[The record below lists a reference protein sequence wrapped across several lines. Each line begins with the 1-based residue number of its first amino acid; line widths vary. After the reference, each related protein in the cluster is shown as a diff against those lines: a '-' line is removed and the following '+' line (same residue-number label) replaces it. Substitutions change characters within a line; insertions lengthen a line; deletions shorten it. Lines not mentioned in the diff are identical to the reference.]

1 MAVQNASVAGL
12 QSVVA
17 SSTQSSQTR
26 LACVAT
32 NADAPI
38 IAALDIGTNSFHMV
52 IAKAVS
58 NGFEVI
64 TREKETVRIGHG
76 AGEMKELDPAA
87 IDRGVACLERMR
99 HLAESHGAEMRA
111 VATSAI
117 REARNRSEF
126 IKRAKKEAGISIETI
141 SGIEEARLI
150 HLGVLHGIGNHEDS
164 MFVCDI
170 GGGST
175 EVVVGNG
182 DEMLL
187 ARSFKIGAVRLTDR
201 FFGSATLHPSAVPSC
216 RAFVKS
222 TLMILQSEVQALGYD
237 LAVCSS
243 GTAETVARI
252 IQQKSGKPEPTSMN
266 RFHFTA
272 QDVAEVVED
281 LTGCATV
288 EERREKFGI
297 DQKRAEII
305 LAGAIIL
312 EAIADTYGIS
322 TFTFSD
328 YALREGV
335 LIDTLHRRGIGPEN
349 SAGDASLRSVK
360 LLAERCDDRPEHS
373 ENVARIAVTLFDA
386 LASHLISDSED
397 RRLLE
402 YAALLANVGVV
413 ISHSKHHLH
422 SYYVI
427 RNSELVGLADHDIEI
442 IAQVARYHRKG
453 LPKNEHPEFARLGDA
468 DKHRVELLAGIL
480 RVAVGLDRTQD
491 GRVKKVKTQITD
503 DEVLISF
510 APSKKLDNELNVYS
524 AMERRSLLE
533 RVMNRRVRVT
543 TD

>member
-52 IAKAVS
+52 IAKAVT

-480 RVAVGLDRTQD
+480 RIAVGLDRTQD

>member
-1 MAVQNASVAGL
+1 V
-12 QSVVA
+12 
-17 SSTQSSQTR
+17 
-26 LACVAT
+26 
-32 NADAPI
+32 D
-38 IAALDIGTNSFHMV
+38 
-52 IAKAVS
+52 
-58 NGFEVI
+58 
-64 TREKETVRIGHG
+64 
-76 AGEMKELDPAA
+76 
-87 IDRGVACLERMR
+87 
-99 HLAESHGAEMRA
+99 
-111 VATSAI
+111 
-117 REARNRSEF
+117 
-126 IKRAKKEAGISIETI
+126 
-141 SGIEEARLI
+141 
-150 HLGVLHGIGNHEDS
+150 
-164 MFVCDI
+164 
-170 GGGST
+170 
-175 EVVVGNG
+175 
-182 DEMLL
+182 
-187 ARSFKIGAVRLTDR
+187 
-201 FFGSATLHPSAVPSC
+201 
-216 RAFVKS
+216 
-222 TLMILQSEVQALGYD
+222 
-237 LAVCSS
+237 
-243 GTAETVARI
+243 
-252 IQQKSGKPEPTSMN
+252 
-266 RFHFTA
+266 
-272 QDVAEVVED
+272 
-281 LTGCATV
+281 
-288 EERREKFGI
+288 ERREKFGI

-312 EAIADTYGIS
+312 EAIADTYGIA

-335 LIDTLHRRGIGPEN
+335 LIDTLQRRGIGPEN
-349 SAGDASLRSVK
+349 TAGDASLRSVR

-386 LASHLISDSED
+386 LASHLISDSDD

-480 RVAVGLDRTQD
+480 RIAVGLDRTQD

-510 APSKKLDNELNVYS
+510 APSRKLDNELNVYS

>member
-1 MAVQNASVAGL
+1 
-12 QSVVA
+12 
-17 SSTQSSQTR
+17 
-26 LACVAT
+26 
-32 NADAPI
+32 
-38 IAALDIGTNSFHMV
+38 
-52 IAKAVS
+52 
-58 NGFEVI
+58 
-64 TREKETVRIGHG
+64 
-76 AGEMKELDPAA
+76 
-87 IDRGVACLERMR
+87 
-99 HLAESHGAEMRA
+99 
-111 VATSAI
+111 
-117 REARNRSEF
+117 
-126 IKRAKKEAGISIETI
+126 
-141 SGIEEARLI
+141 
-150 HLGVLHGIGNHEDS
+150 

-288 EERREKFGI
+288 EERREKFSI

-386 LASHLISDSED
+386 LASHLISDSDD

>member
-1 MAVQNASVAGL
+1 MATSPE
-12 QSVVA
+12 
-17 SSTQSSQTR
+17 
-26 LACVAT
+26 
-32 NADAPI
+32 APT

-52 IAKAVS
+52 IARAVS

-76 AGEMKELDPAA
+76 AGEMKELDSEA
-87 IDRGVACLERMR
+87 IDRGVACLGRMR
-99 HLAESHGAEMRA
+99 HLAESHGAEIRA

-117 REARNRSEF
+117 REARNRSDF
-126 IKRAKKEAGISIETI
+126 VKRAKKEAGISIETI

-164 MFVCDI
+164 MLVCDI

-175 EVVVGNG
+175 EVVIGNG

-222 TLMILQSEVQALGYD
+222 TLMILQSEVQALGFD

-252 IQQKSGKPEPTSMN
+252 IQKKSGQPEPTSMN
-266 RFHFTA
+266 RFQFTG
-272 QDVAEVVED
+272 QDVADVVTD
-281 LTGCATV
+281 LAQCSTV
-288 EERREKFGI
+288 DERQEKFGI
-297 DQKRAEII
+297 DRKRAEII

-322 TFTFSD
+322 TFMFSD

-335 LIDTLHRRGIGPEN
+335 LIDTLQRQGAGPEN
-349 SAGDASLRSVK
+349 TSGDASMRSVR

-373 ENVARIAVTLFDA
+373 ENVARIAVSLFDA
-386 LASHLISDSED
+386 LKSHLDVDPDD

-427 RNSELVGLADHDIEI
+427 RNSELVGLADRDIEI

-453 LPKNEHPEFARLGDA
+453 LPKDDHPEFARLGDA
-468 DKHRVELLAGIL
+468 DKHRVEVLAGIL

-491 GRVKKVKTQITD
+491 GRVKRLKTQVTD
-503 DEVLISF
+503 DELVISF

-533 RVMNRRVRVT
+533 RVMNKRVRVT
-543 TD
+543 ND